1 MIDYKTQDKN
11 GNPLNVI
18 DSSPLPG
25 YINPRQ
31 RLETDPDWFV
41 PTQEQLMCEMQ
52 LAALDFWEPLRF
64 KVKEKTFNEQIES
77 YQDKWIPYLRKEGVM
92 NDREGMMLW
101 GLEGDTHTDSLSM
114 PEAIRRTGRSLKDS
128 DFKYPTELYNQL
140 ECLHPALD
148 MFAPLGRTMLI
159 KMNKGSFF
167 VPHKDDPYLT
177 RDCFRIAAFFGKV
190 NDFEWEMCGQKVDI
204 EPGRFYYVDTRK
216 THRTHSWQH
225 SSIHLIVNIPKT
237 WENVLKITTNLL
249 RAP

>member
-1 MIDYKTQDKN
+1 MVDYRTHDKD
-11 GNPLNVI
+11 GNPLDVI
-18 DSSPLPG
+18 DNSPIQG
-25 YINPRQ
+25 YVNPRK
-31 RLETDPDWFV
+31 RLETDPDWFD
-41 PTQEQLMCEMQ
+41 PSPEDLKCEMQ
-52 LAALDFWEPLRF
+52 LAALDFWEPLNF
-64 KVKEKTFNEQIES
+64 KVKEKTFNEQLEQ
-77 YQDKWIPYLRKEGVM
+77 YNDKWVPYLRKEGVM
-92 NDREGMMLW
+92 NDREGMLLW
-101 GLEGDTHTDSLSM
+101 GLEGDSYTDSLSM
-114 PEAIRRTGRSLKDS
+114 PEAIRRTGKNLKDA
-128 DFKYPTELYNQL
+128 DFKYPTELYNHL

-148 MFAPLGRTMLI
+148 FFAPLGRTMLI